1 MRIFI
6 RFLGQC
12 QCLLFAT
19 LRQDVKPPA
28 PSKPPPPPSEG
39 PDGTVEG
46 TNWEEH
52 NRETLENFSVYPK
65 WNPYAVSVGGE
76 LNRATFQWGW

>member
-39 PDGTVEG
+39 PTGTVEA
-46 TNWEEH
+46 NYEEA
-52 NRETLENFSVYPK
+52 NKILLANFSAYPR
-65 WNPYAVSVGGE
+65 WSPYQAPC
-76 LNRATFQWGW
+76 QCGW

>member
-28 PSKPPPPPSEG
+28 PSVPPPPPSEG
-39 PDGTVEG
+39 PTGTAEV
-46 TNWEEH
+46 NYEEA
-52 NRETLENFSVYPK
+52 NKQLLVNFSAYPR
-65 WNPYAVSVGGE
+65 WNPYQAPC
-76 LNRATFQWGW
+76 QCGW